1 MDRVVAVVSVIYN
14 VPYVR
19 HIVLCEVV
27 MIALGSVKSYYVIL
41 STACY
46 HQKVRLLI
54 CIAPLP

>member
-1 MDRVVAVVSVIYN
+1 MDRVVTVVSVIYN

-27 MIALGSVKSYYVIL
+27 MIALGSVKSYNIVL

-46 HQKVRLLI
+46 HKEVWLFVG
-54 CIAPLP
+54 IAPLP